1 MKFMKILKIMIK
13 HTYYK
18 KTNENCIKK
27 IVFFGIRWHKKKLI
41 V

>member
-27 IVFFGIRWHKKKLI
+27 IVFLVFDGIRKN
-41 V
+41 